1 MLKKLT
7 QFAGCDTLKKRLS
20 VVSDY
25 KTPRETSE
33 ILGISIDRLRR
44 LAENSTISTIRTPGG
59 QRRYDVQGYID
70 AQTETDITTIGYC
83 RVSGKGE
90 SEDLASQVAYL
101 QTHYPEAEIIRDFG
115 SGINFKRKGLISL
128 LERVLRGDK
137 LRVVVAHRDR
147 LARFGGEV
155 IQFLVEQNGG
165 EVVVLDILLPTFE
178 SKQMT
183 KRGHRKLRRKSVRQ
197 MLTLSHYRFKMFLKH
212 KALEYG
218 VRVIDVCEAYT
229 SKTVSWTGEIITNL
243 GGSKVIKSSKGHRMD
258 RDLNGA
264 RGIFIK
270 SVSRALAVRPS
281 T

>member
-1 MLKKLT
+1 M
-7 QFAGCDTLKKRLS
+7 
-20 VVSDY
+20 
-25 KTPRETSE
+25 
-33 ILGISIDRLRR
+33 
-44 LAENSTISTIRTPGG
+44 
-59 QRRYDVQGYID
+59 QGYID

-165 EVVVLDILLPTFE
+165 EVVVLDKLFTSRRGTCLTPAIVT
-178 SKQMT
+178 KQMT
-183 KRGHRKLRRKSVRQ
+183 VEQTILRASTMRQ
-197 MLTLSHYRFKMFLKH
+197 YSCWRNPTTHDFQ
-212 KALEYG
+212 ETG
-218 VRVIDVCEAYT
+218 AYP
-229 SKTVSWTGEIITNL
+229 L
-243 GGSKVIKSSKGHRMD
+243 
-258 RDLNGA
+258 
-264 RGIFIK
+264 
-270 SVSRALAVRPS
+270 
-281 T
+281 